1 MTAAG
6 GGAGLATGPLGPAFD
21 PTFIVVAVN
30 VVGILLGAGEK
41 EREGGREGERQT
53 ESEVR
58 ETETETERDRKSRK
72 RRNVNMLLRK
82 E

>member
-30 VVGILLGAGEK
+30 VVGVLLGAG
-41 EREGGREGERQT
+41 EREGGRERET

-58 ETETETERDRKSRK
+58 ETETERD
-72 RRNVNMLLRK
+72 RNVNMLLRN

>member
-30 VVGILLGAGEK
+30 VVGVLLGAREK
-41 EREGGREGERQT
+41 EREGERERQ
-53 ESEVR
+53 SQ
-58 ETETETERDRKSRK
+58 K
-72 RRNVNMLLRK
+72 
-82 E
+82 